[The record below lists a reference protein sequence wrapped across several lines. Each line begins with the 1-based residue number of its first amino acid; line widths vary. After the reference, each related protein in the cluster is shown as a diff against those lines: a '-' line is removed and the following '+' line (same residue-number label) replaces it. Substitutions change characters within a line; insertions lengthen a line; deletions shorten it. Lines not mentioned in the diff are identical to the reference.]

1 MFRGMKQFG
10 SGLSINKLANMMVD
24 VLLRL
29 PKGSTNLKEVCVDN
43 LGFIGAMTTARDVNA
58 AWDQA
63 KKIAARN
70 YPSFFIL
77 DNRSALQWNDDSVT
91 ILDKKISTANYKKL
105 NELAEKESCSVNE
118 MVARLVRNYQKQSR
132 QDKT

>member
-29 PKGSTNLKEVCVDN
+29 PKGTTNLKEVCVDN
-43 LGFIGAMTTARDVNA
+43 LGFIGSMMTTRDVNA
-58 AWDQA
+58 AWEQA

-77 DNRSALQWNDDSVT
+77 DHRSALQWYDDSVKV
-91 ILDKKISTANYKKL
+91 LDKTISTANYKKL
-105 NELAEKESCSVNE
+105 NELAEKEGGSVNE
-118 MVARLVRNYQKQSR
+118 VVTRLIRNYK
-132 QDKT
+132 KAK